1 MPFNNSVNRSELPLP
16 GKATLGLHADDPD
29 HITEPNYPLGPSL
42 SLSSTFR
49 LPEPNSTIGQ
59 ELAQTGEAGLD
70 WQTPP
75 IHIYSRFTTE
85 TRGRTEKVLS
95 SLLNANA
102 LTYAS
107 GLTAA
112 YGAILH
118 YSPKVIAIRKGYHGV
133 HNAIKIFSRTQDV
146 KVIDLDDEY
155 PKLNVEKRG
164 DGSETPKNGLLVWVE
179 TPLNPTGEA
188 RDLAHYAKRAHDVG
202 GVIGVDSTFAPLQ
215 DVFEFGVDM
224 VMHSATKY
232 FGGHSDLLMGILAT
246 KDKKQWDQLFD
257 DRSHFG
263 GMPGNMESW
272 LLLRSLRSLQV
283 RWRQQSTTATRL
295 AQWLQTLVQ
304 ATSSGVH
311 DINASPQDQKIIER
325 GIVQRVWH
333 ASLQPRK
340 DKDTSATPRFDEG
353 KDFNPAAQMK
363 NGWPATFAFRL
374 SDKEKAAT
382 LPHET
387 TYFAAA
393 TSLGGVESL
402 LEHRLG
408 SDPSEDPCLVRVSV
422 GLEEF
427 EDLQA
432 DLRVNLLKLTE

>member
-1 MPFNNSVNRSELPLP
+1 MPYNSANKSDLPTP

-29 HITEPNYPLGPSL
+29 HVTSPNYPLAPSL

-49 LPEPNSTIGQ
+49 LPHPASQIGQ
-59 ELAQTGEAGLD
+59 ELAETGETGLD
-70 WQTPP
+70 WQKPP
-75 IHIYSRFTTE
+75 VHIYSRFTSE
-85 TRGRTEKVLS
+85 TRGRTEQVLS
-95 SLLNANA
+95 SLLDSHA

-118 YSPKVIAIRKGYHGV
+118 YAPKVIAIRRGYHGV
-133 HNAIKIFSRTQDV
+133 HAGIKIYSRTQDV
-146 KVIDLDDEY
+146 KIIDLDDEY
-155 PKLNVEKRG
+155 PKLDVGKRG
-164 DGSETPKNGLLVWVE
+164 DGSDTPKGGLLVWVE

-188 RDLAHYAKRAHDVG
+188 RDLQYYTKRAHDAG
-202 GVIGVDSTFAPLQ
+202 GVIAVDSTFAPLQ
-215 DVFEFGVDM
+215 NVFEQGVDM
-224 VMHSATKY
+224 LMHSATKY
-232 FGGHSDLLMGILAT
+232 FGGHSDLLMGILAV

-295 AQWLQTLVQ
+295 VEWLQTLVQ
-304 ATSSGVH
+304 TTSPSATVS
-311 DINASPQDQKIIER
+311 QEDQKIIAAGVIE
-325 GIVQRVWH
+325 RVWH

-340 DKDTSATPRFDEG
+340 DKDTSATPRFEEG
-353 KDFNPAAQMK
+353 KDFNPATQMK

-374 SDKEKAAT
+374 SDKKKAAL

-408 SDPSEDPCLVRVSV
+408 SDPTEDPCLVRVSV

-432 DLRVNLLKLTE
+432 DLRSALLKLI